1 VASLNKDLGAAR
13 FRVAVTRQE
22 RVPGRLRSTTRVSRL
37 PEVSYTWNPRATR
50 GAGNGSETTPYT
62 LQLSVGRYEDVREQQ
77 HAERGNVTA
86 TVRGQPWRWGLA
98 TGTWGGRFSQS
109 WYGTGDQ
116 FSVASAWAGL
126 EMSWDHTAFV
136 RALYRTHARHGRTPL
151 PSLDDVDLPHEVQ
164 LTTNFLVDRH
174 WFVGLEGRYNLRRE
188 DFEAVEYTL
197 ARRVHLL
204 QYGLTWRR
212 QPDTR
217 FDLHLRV
224 LGF

>member
-1 VASLNKDLGAAR
+1 
-13 FRVAVTRQE
+13 
-22 RVPGRLRSTTRVSRL
+22 
-37 PEVSYTWNPRATR
+37 
-50 GAGNGSETTPYT
+50 
-62 LQLSVGRYEDVREQQ
+62 
-77 HAERGNVTA
+77 VTA